1 MKKNI
6 TLYEAIST
14 LNKNELNINSGTKTK
29 INNFLL
35 LIESLRLLNNNSNAF
50 ELAKELIKRIK
61 IIEML
66 KLDQTQ
72 ESVSRIENIEELING
87 IKDFVDG
94 QKEVVNANG
103 TLAEFLEDVALITE
117 MDKKVDNSVK
127 RVSLM
132 TIHLSKGLEF
142 NHVYIV
148 GVEED
153 LFPSAL
159 SMTDRSD
166 LEEERRLFYV
176 AITRAKKSD
185 NNLCKNK
192 IPMGKT

>member
-1 MKKNI
+1 
-6 TLYEAIST
+6 
-14 LNKNELNINSGTKTK
+14 
-29 INNFLL
+29 
-35 LIESLRLLNNNSNAF
+35 
-50 ELAKELIKRIK
+50 
-61 IIEML
+61 ML

-72 ESVSRIENIEELING
+72 ESISRIENIEELING

-94 QKEVVNANG
+94 QKDIVNANG
-103 TLAEFLEDVALITE
+103 TLAEYLEDVALITE

-176 AITRAKKSD
+176 AITRAKK
-185 NNLCKNK
+185 K
-192 IPMGKT
+192 